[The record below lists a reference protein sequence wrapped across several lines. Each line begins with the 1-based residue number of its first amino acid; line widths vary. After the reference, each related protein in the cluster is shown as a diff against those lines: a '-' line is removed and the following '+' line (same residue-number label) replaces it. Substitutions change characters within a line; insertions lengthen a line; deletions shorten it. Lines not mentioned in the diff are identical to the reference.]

1 MRRMEA
7 RWRKASALW
16 LRFSQS
22 LASRRQRL
30 SQPMVRSTIQR
41 CGSTT
46 KPLASSRRL
55 TISITRPGMTLA
67 IAIQEDRP
75 CIGAVCE
82 QLAQERELSE
92 QGGQQQHAAVA
103 VLNVGGRHQHVQHQA
118 ELIDQDMALL
128 AFDQL
133 AGIEAMWI
141 DAGPPCIL
149 PLPATKQ
156 SASLSVD
163 GSPQPP
169 RVGEPEKKQGAPS
182 TGSTA
187 NPNSRLGRKPSPHSQ
202 GRVMEH
208 LPLRR
213 ASSASMSRR
222 IASMFM
228 CVRQVRPLPSR
239 AMAKALSNWSTI
251 CVTLAPALIVLE
263 ATGGFEIIVAAA
275 LAGAALPL
283 AVVNPRQIR
292 DFARATGRLAK
303 TDALDAQVIALFA
316 ERIRPEPRPIA
327 NADSQTLAELVARR
341 RQVVEMIGME
351 TNRLHQARNPR
362 VQRMLK
368 ATLKTLKAQLAE
380 LDRDIDDT
388 IKRSPVWRAADDLL
402 TSVPGVGDVTA
413 HTLIADLPELGQLD
427 RRRIAALV
435 GVAPVN
441 RDSGQMRGRRTI
453 AGGRTDVRNALYM
466 ATLSAT
472 RWNPVISQH
481 YRSLVER
488 GRPKKVALVAC
499 MRRLLGILNAIIRT
513 KTSWQCA

>member
-1 MRRMEA
+1 
-7 RWRKASALW
+7 
-16 LRFSQS
+16 
-22 LASRRQRL
+22 
-30 SQPMVRSTIQR
+30 
-41 CGSTT
+41 
-46 KPLASSRRL
+46 
-55 TISITRPGMTLA
+55 
-67 IAIQEDRP
+67 
-75 CIGAVCE
+75 
-82 QLAQERELSE
+82 
-92 QGGQQQHAAVA
+92 
-103 VLNVGGRHQHVQHQA
+103 
-118 ELIDQDMALL
+118 MAFL

-133 AGIEAMWI
+133 ARIKAVWI

-149 PLPATKQ
+149 PLPATKP

-169 RVGEPEKKQGAPS
+169 RVGEPEKKQGALS
-182 TGSTA
+182 TGSAA

-208 LPLRR
+208 P
-213 ASSASMSRR
+213 ASPSFVGIDVSK
-222 IASMFM
+222 
-228 CVRQVRPLPSR
+228 VRLDVHVRPSGQTFAVAR
-239 AMAKALSNWSTI
+239 DGQALEQLVDDLRI
-251 CVTLAPALIVLE
+251 LAPALIVLE
-263 ATGGFEIIVAAA
+263 ATGGFEIAVAAA
-275 LAGAALPL
+275 LARAALPI

-316 ERIRPEPRPIA
+316 ERIRPEPRPVA
-327 NADSQTLAELVARR
+327 NADSQTLAELIARR

-441 RDSGQMRGRRTI
+441 RDSGQMRGKRTI
-453 AGGRTDVRNALYM
+453 AGGRADVRHALYM